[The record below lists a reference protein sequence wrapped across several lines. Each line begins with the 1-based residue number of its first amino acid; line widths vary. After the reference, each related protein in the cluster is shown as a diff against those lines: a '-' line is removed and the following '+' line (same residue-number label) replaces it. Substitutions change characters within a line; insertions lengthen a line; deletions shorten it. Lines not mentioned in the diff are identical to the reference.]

1 MEKTVDMD
9 NEKMRNHKQWI
20 NLHNQSRYHP
30 KYPVEEVVQFVFRNY
45 RDNREK
51 KILDAGCGA
60 GRHVKF
66 LADEGY
72 IPYGIDFSESGV
84 AYTKDMLSSLGYE
97 KYAENI
103 SCGSIA
109 ELPFEDSSFDAIICW
124 GVLCYLSEESIKAAI
139 SEFSRVLKSN
149 GKLMLVIRSTAD
161 YRYITSSE
169 KNGFYAT
176 INEQDCSRNSSSE
189 NGMTLFFF
197 EREYIVEL
205 FKNIWGEHNIEI
217 ERDTKTIEN
226 EKYAD
231 DNFLIIVTKK

>member
-1 MEKTVDMD
+1 
-9 NEKMRNHKQWI
+9 
-20 NLHNQSRYHP
+20 
-30 KYPVEEVVQFVFRNY
+30 
-45 RDNREK
+45 
-51 KILDAGCGA
+51 
-60 GRHVKF
+60 
-66 LADEGY
+66 
-72 IPYGIDFSESGV
+72 
-84 AYTKDMLSSLGYE
+84 
-97 KYAENI
+97 
-103 SCGSIA
+103 
-109 ELPFEDSSFDAIICW
+109 
-124 GVLCYLSEESIKAAI
+124 
-139 SEFSRVLKSN
+139 
-149 GKLMLVIRSTAD
+149 MLVIRSTAD